1 MKFSHVIAM
10 GLVSLSLTA
19 LAQNKPTTT
28 KPSPKPASTTAPKP
42 APASQAMS
50 STLDSVSYA
59 IGVNIG
65 QSFKGQNL
73 NELNLAL
80 FQKALEDVLKG
91 RPTTMDYNQS
101 MAVIQKYFQ
110 GLQAKKYEAVKTAG
124 QKFLA
129 DNKSKPGIV
138 SLPSGM
144 QYQILKAGEGAKP
157 LATDKVKVH
166 YHGTTIDGQVFD
178 SSVDRGEPIS
188 FVLNGLIPGWIEA
201 LQLMPIGSKWKLF
214 IPYNLAYGEAGSGA
228 KIPPFSTLIFDVEL
242 LDIEK

>member
-1 MKFSHVIAM
+1 
-10 GLVSLSLTA
+10 
-19 LAQNKPTTT
+19 
-28 KPSPKPASTTAPKP
+28 
-42 APASQAMS
+42 
-50 STLDSVSYA
+50 
-59 IGVNIG
+59 
-65 QSFKGQNL
+65 
-73 NELNLAL
+73 
-80 FQKALEDVLKG
+80 
-91 RPTTMDYNQS
+91 
-101 MAVIQKYFQ
+101 
-110 GLQAKKYEAVKTAG
+110 
-124 QKFLA
+124 
-129 DNKSKPGIV
+129 
-138 SLPSGM
+138 M